1 MSEFDKQFK
10 RLNDQQRAAVEHT
23 EGPVLVI
30 AGPGTG
36 KTQLLSTRAAYILR
50 TQDVLPH
57 NLLCLTFTESGA
69 FAMRQRLVNIIGQQA
84 YNITIN
90 TYHGFGSELI
100 NRFPD
105 FFVDE
110 LDAQPLDE
118 LGMHRIVSDIVTG
131 LPYDNPLKNSHK
143 YIGNILKAISESKQA
158 LLAPNDLRIV
168 IASNQQFID
177 AASALTTKELA
188 AMIRV
193 DKKSLPAFSRLADQT
208 AKLVSKSP
216 LNSVKSLSQLWQ
228 GELEAA
234 LEEADE
240 ISKTTPIT
248 AWKKKWLTRDSHN
261 NYVVDGASANK
272 KLLALA
278 DIYEQYLHELKQQ
291 DLYDYDDMILKA
303 IRGLADNPEL
313 KYRLQEQYLYV
324 MLDEFQDT
332 NGAQLQLVRLLTDN
346 PLYEGKPNILA
357 VGDDDQAI
365 YAFQGADYSHMRSF
379 KDMYSDVFTVALT
392 KNYRSHAS
400 ILDTAHNISDQI
412 EERLHHQMPEVNKV
426 LEAAADDLPSK
437 AVIARHE
444 FKSDVAQ
451 FAWVTKKIAELLAD
465 GTTASEIAVIA
476 PQHKYLEP
484 LLPYLAQASIPVRYE
499 KRENI
504 LEDTHIVELI
514 SMSQL
519 VMALGQGDLATADSL
534 WPEILS
540 YDFWEIDTKD
550 IWKISWEANESG
562 KPWLDILLAN
572 PQTASL
578 AGFFTR
584 LGQVSKHETLETS
597 LDYLIGSQP
606 MTTGKKSYSSP
617 FYQYYFSSKQQT
629 DNQAGFWNLLSNITV
644 LRQRLRG
651 AMRSNRDIMYLS
663 DFVQFVEDHQ
673 AAKIKVLNTSPYHE
687 SAAAVQLMT
696 AHRAKGLEFETVF
709 LLASMDEAW
718 GSRARGQSSRIVLP
732 RNLSF
737 IRYGGATDDEKLR
750 LLFVAITRAKQK
762 LFLTNYLSTYDN
774 KPTTRLKYLN
784 EVEREGQV
792 LSQALP
798 DQHQVVV
805 QSDDTAPT
813 IEDLKS
819 YWVQKHIESA
829 SKASFK
835 SLLKERLDR
844 FQLAASHL
852 TNYTD
857 VVYSGPQDFFLS
869 SLLRFPS
876 APTANSI
883 FGNLIHDT
891 IEWLH
896 QRHKATKSLPS
907 TAQALQHFNELLSRS
922 NLSNQDK
929 KLLKERGAISLKAVL
944 TQLSGDFKVTDEHEF
959 SFRNQGVFVGHV
971 HLNGKAD
978 KLIID
983 KKNRT
988 IEIVDFKT
996 GKSLDTWKS
1005 SELKLHKFKHQL
1017 YFYKLLVE
1025 GSYTYADYKVTGGSI
1040 QFVEPDDNG
1049 KLHRLRLEFT
1059 AKEQENI
1066 TKLIKAVMGQIKALD
1081 FPDISKYP
1089 TTIHGVRTFE
1099 ADLIKSIS

>member
-1 MSEFDKQFK
+1 MTEFDKQFEK
-10 RLNDQQRAAVEHT
+10 LNDQQRAAVEHT

-50 TQDVLPH
+50 HQDVLPH

-90 TYHGFGSELI
+90 TYHAFGSELI
-100 NRFPD
+100 SRFPD

-118 LGMHRIVSDIVTG
+118 LGMHRIVSDIITG
-131 LPYDNPLKNSHK
+131 LPYDNPLKNSQK
-143 YIGNILKAISESKQA
+143 YIGDILKAISESKQA
-158 LLAPNDLRIV
+158 LLAPDDLRKI
-168 IASNQQFID
+168 IADNQRFIE
-177 AASALTTKELA
+177 ASSALTTKELSG
-188 AMIRV
+188 MIRV
-193 DKKSLPAFSRLADQT
+193 DKKSLAAFSRLAEQT
-208 AKLVSKSP
+208 AGMVSPSP
-216 LNSVKSLSQLWQ
+216 LKSVKSLSQIWQ
-228 GELEAA
+228 AELETA
-234 LEEADE
+234 LDEADE
-240 ISKTTPIT
+240 IGKTTPIT
-248 AWKKKWLTRDSHN
+248 AWKKNWLTRDSRN
-261 NYVVDGASANK
+261 NYIVDGGTANQ
-272 KLLALA
+272 KLLAMA
-278 DIYEQYLHELKQQ
+278 DIYEEYSKQLQQQ

-303 IRGLADNPEL
+303 IRGLADNPDL
-313 KYRLQEQYLYV
+313 KYRLQEQYLYI

-379 KDMYSDVFTVALT
+379 KDMYSDVFTVTLT

-412 EERLHHQMPEVNKV
+412 EERLHHQMPEVTKV
-426 LEAAADDLPSK
+426 LEAAAEDLPNK

-451 FAWVTKKIAELLAD
+451 FAWVTKKITELLAD
-465 GTTASEIAVIA
+465 GTPASEIAVIA

-504 LEDTHIVELI
+504 LEDAHIVELI

-519 VMALGQGDLATADSL
+519 AMALGQGDLATADSL

-540 YDFWEIDTKD
+540 YDFWELGTDE
-550 IWKISWEANESG
+550 IWKVSWEASESG
-562 KPWLDILLAN
+562 RPWLDILLAN
-572 PQTASL
+572 PRTAPL
-578 AGFFTR
+578 ASFFTR
-584 LGQVSKHETLETS
+584 LGQVAKHETLETS
-597 LDYLIGSQP
+597 LDYLIGNRP
-606 MTTGKKSYSSP
+606 MIAGKTSYSSP
-617 FYQYYFSSKQQT
+617 FYQFYFSSQQQT

-651 AMRSNRDIMYLS
+651 AMRSNRGVLYLS
-663 DFVQFVEDHQ
+663 DFVQFAHDHQ

-687 SAAAVQLMT
+687 SAEAVQLMT
-696 AHRAKGLEFETVF
+696 AHKAKGLEFETVF
-709 LLASMDEAW
+709 LLASTDEAW
-718 GSRARGQSSRIVLP
+718 GSRSRGQSSRIVLP

-762 LFLTNYLSTYDN
+762 LYLTSYLSTYDN

-792 LSQALP
+792 LSQSLP
-798 DQHQVVV
+798 PDHQVVV

-819 YWVQKHIESA
+819 YWAQKHIESA

-857 VVYSGPQDFFLS
+857 IVYSGPQEFFLS

-876 APTANSI
+876 APTSHTV

-896 QRHKATKSLPS
+896 QRHKATNNLPN
-907 TAQALQHFNELLSRS
+907 ANQAISHFNELLSRS
-922 NLSNQDK
+922 SLSDQDK
-929 KLLKERGAISLKAVL
+929 KLLKDRGAVSLKAIL
-944 TQLSGDFKVTDEHEF
+944 YQLAGDFKVTDEHEF
-959 SFRNQGVFVGHV
+959 SFRNQGVFVGHA
-971 HLNGKAD
+971 HLNGKTD
-978 KLIID
+978 KLVID

-988 IEIVDFKT
+988 IEIIDFKT
-996 GKSLDTWKS
+996 GKSFDSWKS

-1025 GSYTYADYKVTGGSI
+1025 GSYTYSDYKVSGASI
-1040 QFVEPDDNG
+1040 QFVEPDENG
-1049 KLHRLRLEFT
+1049 KLHKLRLEFNS
-1059 AKEQENI
+1059 KEQENI
-1066 TKLIKAVMGQIKALD
+1066 TKLIKAVMGQIKSLD

-1089 TTIHGVRTFE
+1089 MTIHGVRTFE